1 MIFELTRFG
10 KNGGSASLCID
21 QNDFTCVAK
30 MAPPTRVAKAV
41 LTASNIF
48 YRTQVQSLFAFVS
61 SSPTCWLTDCCL
73 VNLIDVTLVCEEANT
88 KLVDVVTVTDEDP
101 VGNNLL
107 HISKLRLGK
116 KAKLLFKF
124 WAQGL
129 VKILKFRQDLKL
141 LKSRGRGQFFHRYK
155 PSSLVWP
162 YKADTSALAT

>member
-61 SSPTCWLTDCCL
+61 ARPL
-73 VNLIDVTLVCEEANT
+73 
-88 KLVDVVTVTDEDP
+88 
-101 VGNNLL
+101 
-107 HISKLRLGK
+107 
-116 KAKLLFKF
+116 
-124 WAQGL
+124 
-129 VKILKFRQDLKL
+129 
-141 LKSRGRGQFFHRYK
+141 
-155 PSSLVWP
+155 
-162 YKADTSALAT
+162 AD